1 MADITAQMVKDL
13 RERTGAGM
21 MECKRALV
29 EAKGDPGE
37 AEVLLRK
44 WGIASAG
51 KKASRV
57 TKQGLIGSYIHH
69 GGQLG
74 VLVEVNCESDFVART
89 DDFKELVHDLAMHVA
104 AADPVYIRK
113 EDVDPMELDKEKE
126 IARDRARG
134 EGKPEKVLDKIVEGR
149 LQKYYEEVCLLEQP
163 FVKEATLTV
172 GQLVKTKI
180 AKLGE
185 NISVARF
192 VRFKVGD
199 VAAIEA
205 GAEDTASSDGAG
217 PQA

>member
-29 EAKGDPGE
+29 EAKGDPAD
-37 AEVLLRK
+37 AEILLRK

-51 KKASRV
+51 KKSSRV

-104 AADPVYIRK
+104 AADPRFIRK
-113 EDVDPMELDKEKE
+113 EDVTADVLEQERE
-126 IARDRARG
+126 IARARALA
-134 EGKPEKVLDKIVEGR
+134 EGKPEKVVDKIVEGR
-149 LQKYYEEVCLLEQP
+149 LQKFYEEVCLLEQP
-163 FVKEATLTV
+163 FVKEATLSV

-185 NISVARF
+185 NIGVARF

-199 VAAIEA
+199 VAAVEA
-205 GAEDTASSDGAG
+205 GAHSGSDGAG
-217 PQA
+217 PETA